1 MSDAPNNQHSFGQ
14 PDPRAAGSMT
24 GHSHLDRRVTDRLA
38 ARGIIMAPNLPL
50 PTSSTSSNALYTPP
64 SAPAASSSCACAETP
79 TERAER
85 ERIEQART
93 ARRVLVSF
101 ILFLLLMPVV
111 LFVTAISEIEIPMV
125 AIFGLFALVLVGAL
139 MTAAGNNADR
149 PEPQSPPEDE
159 GRPIGCCSGPRPM
172 RRFRE

>member
-1 MSDAPNNQHSFGQ
+1 VLFRS
-14 PDPRAAGSMT
+14 
-24 GHSHLDRRVTDRLA
+24 VTDRLA
-38 ARGIIMAPNLPL
+38 ARGIIMG
-50 PTSSTSSNALYTPP
+50 PTAHPHTSPPSSHASARTLYTPP
-64 SAPAASSSCACAETP
+64 SAPTTPPSYACGESP

-125 AIFGLFALVLVGAL
+125 AIFGLFGLVLVGAL

-149 PEPQSPPEDE
+149 PMTQSPPEDE